1 MNFIDLHAHIQFS
14 AYDKNRDGV
23 IKRAQEAGVKMLTV
37 GTNFET
43 SEAGITLSKKYPT
56 DILATV
62 GFHPSHF
69 NLEWFHDKKEIKQ
82 PIKEEFDIEKLRAL
96 AQDDRVV
103 AIGEVGLD
111 YFRLTQP
118 DEEKKLQKD
127 GLVKII
133 NLAQELQ
140 KPLMI
145 HCRPSKGSQDA
156 YHDLFD
162 QFLISNFQF
171 PIILHFFTGN
181 LETVN
186 RFLKLGAYFTFGG
199 VITFARDYDEV
210 IRAIPLE
217 NIFLETDAP
226 YVTPEPY
233 RGKQNEP
240 AYVVEVAEKMA
251 ELKNITVEKL
261 AMIQGENFEKVFRR
275 KF

>member
-1 MNFIDLHAHIQFS
+1 MAKKNLTPEDSDLFRQTIGKVHAVKSDKVLLTESDKPKPYPKVQAANVEEHLS
-14 AYDKNRDGV
+14 AT
-23 IKRAQEAGVKMLTV
+23 A
-37 GTNFET
+37 
-43 SEAGITLSKKYPT
+43 
-56 DILATV
+56 
-62 GFHPSHF
+62 
-69 NLEWFHDKKEIKQ
+69 
-82 PIKEEFDIEKLRAL
+82 EFDIEKLRAL